1 MIYIKK
7 ANYNMKYIPPFEEFV
22 NENINELNSK
32 EIKSLA
38 SLIGTGLDPESF
50 YEYLRDYSED
60 EPDGEYGY
68 SEDDLDIIIKA
79 FDEIKQ
85 EALGMT
91 RLNISQVKN
100 SKLYKSYIKESLNES
115 KYYIDKD
122 NHEETISI
130 EKKKDF
136 ITLYQENPY
145 SGDNRSFVIASEQLP
160 ELIKILNKLK

>member
-1 MIYIKK
+1 
-7 ANYNMKYIPPFEEFV
+7 MKYLPTFEEFL

-50 YEYLRDYSED
+50 YEYLRDYSAD

-100 SKLYKSYIKESLNES
+100 SKLYKSYIKESLNENLNE
-115 KYYIDKD
+115 KQFFIDKS
-122 NHEETISI
+122 NPEEKIVVSAKEDLEGGYLVFTQPHPFSYGETREFTVTSKQI
-130 EKKKDF
+130 
-136 ITLYQENPY
+136 
-145 SGDNRSFVIASEQLP
+145 P